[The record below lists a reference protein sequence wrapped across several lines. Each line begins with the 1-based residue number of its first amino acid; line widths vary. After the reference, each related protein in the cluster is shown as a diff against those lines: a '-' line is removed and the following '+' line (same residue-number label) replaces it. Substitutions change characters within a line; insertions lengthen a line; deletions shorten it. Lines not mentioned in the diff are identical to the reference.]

1 MIEQVKGTRNLYGL
15 EAEKYLYIYDIF
27 RKSFNTYGYD
37 LIELPTIEYKELF
50 NKSIGENS
58 EIVTKQMYEF
68 KDKGNR
74 DLVLRP
80 EATASVVRFHNEFFK
95 NESKKYSYFG
105 KMFRYENPQ
114 KNRYREFIQ
123 AGAEI
128 VGTIDEYSNLQ
139 ILKSSIRFLSL
150 LNIKSKLNLNTI
162 GTKEER
168 EKYIR
173 ELDKYFSKNKRE
185 LSKESVDKIGKNTLR
200 ILDSNDPFDNQI
212 IDLAPVIYDFLSNE
226 TLSLYETFKKEL
238 KTNGID
244 FVENPKLVRGLDY
257 YNDLTFEFVAN
268 GTVVGGGGRY
278 DSLSEILGLG
288 KLSGIGV
295 AFGVDRLINTIRSI
309 PSKTKVMLIAQNLSD
324 LTLVSSRLDKAGIN
338 YLLPVRDSKEN
349 TQYKE
354 AIKNNV
360 DYVINCSENTIKNI
374 NNNESI
380 KFNISNLRK
389 LLWTYQ
395 S

>member
-226 TLSLYETFKKEL
+226 TLSLYETFKKQL
-238 KTNGID
+238 KTNSID

-295 AFGVDRLINTIRSI
+295 AFGVDRLINTIRSV

-360 DYVINCSENTIKNI
+360 DYVVNCSENTIKNI

-389 LLWTYQ
+389 LL
-395 S
+395 

>member
-1 MIEQVKGTRNLYGL
+1 MIEQVKGTRNLYGQ
-15 EAEKYLYIYDIF
+15 EAQKYLHIYDIF
-27 RKSFNTYGYD
+27 RSSFNTYGYD
-37 LIELPTIEYKELF
+37 LIELPTIEHKELF
-50 NKSIGENS
+50 DKSIGENS

-68 KDKGNR
+68 KDKANR

-114 KNRYREFIQ
+114 KNRYREFVQ

-139 ILKSSIRFLSL
+139 ILKTSIRFLKL
-150 LNIKSKLNLNTI
+150 LKVNSKLNINTI
-162 GTKEER
+162 GIRKER
-168 EKYIR
+168 EEYIR
-173 ELDKYFSKNKRE
+173 ELDKYFNKNKKE

-200 ILDSNDPFDNQI
+200 ILDSNDPFDKQI
-212 IDLAPVIYDFLSNE
+212 IDLAPVIYDFLNDD
-226 TLSLYETFKKEL
+226 TLTQYETFKKEL
-238 KTNGID
+238 TKEGID

-288 KLSGIGV
+288 KLSGVGV

-324 LTLVSSRLDKAGIN
+324 LNLVSSKLDKAGIG

-389 LLWTYQ
+389 LL
-395 S
+395 

>member
-1 MIEQVKGTRNLYGL
+1 MIEQVKGTRNLYGQ
-15 EAEKYLYIYDIF
+15 EAQKYLHIYDIF
-27 RKSFNTYGYD
+27 RISFNTYGYD
-37 LIELPTIEYKELF
+37 LIELPTIEHKELF
-50 NKSIGENS
+50 DKSIGENS

-114 KNRYREFIQ
+114 KNRYREFVQ

-139 ILKSSIRFLSL
+139 ILKTSIRFLKL
-150 LNIKSKLNLNTI
+150 LKVNSKLNINTI

-168 EKYIR
+168 EEYIS
-173 ELDKYFSKNKRE
+173 ELDKYFNKNKKE

-200 ILDSNDPFDNQI
+200 ILDSNDPFDKQI
-212 IDLAPVIYDFLSNE
+212 IDLAPVIYDFLSDE
-226 TLSLYETFKKEL
+226 TLAQYETFKKEL
-238 KTNGID
+238 TKEGID

-288 KLSGIGV
+288 KLSGVGV
-295 AFGVDRLINTIRSI
+295 AFGVDRLINIVKSI
-309 PSKTKVMLIAQNLSD
+309 PSKTRVMLIAQNLTD
-324 LTLVSSRLDKAGIN
+324 LNLVSSKLDKAGIG
-338 YLLPVRDSKEN
+338 YLLPVRGSKEN

-389 LLWTYQ
+389 LL
-395 S
+395 

>member
-15 EAEKYLYIYDIF
+15 EAQKYLHIYDIF
-27 RKSFNTYGYD
+27 RSSFNTYGYD
-37 LIELPTIEYKELF
+37 LIELPTIEHKELF
-50 NKSIGENS
+50 DKSIGENS

-114 KNRYREFIQ
+114 KNRYREFVQ

-139 ILKSSIRFLSL
+139 ILKTSIRFLKL
-150 LNIKSKLNLNTI
+150 LKVNSKLNINTI
-162 GTKEER
+162 GTAEER
-168 EKYIR
+168 EEYIS
-173 ELDKYFSKNKRE
+173 ELDKYFNKNKKE

-200 ILDSNDPFDNQI
+200 ILDSNDPFDKQI
-212 IDLAPVIYDFLSNE
+212 IDLAPVIYDFLSDE
-226 TLSLYETFKKEL
+226 TLSQYETFKKEL
-238 KTNGID
+238 AREGID

-288 KLSGIGV
+288 KLSGVGV
-295 AFGVDRLINTIRSI
+295 AFGVDRLINIVKSI
-309 PSKTKVMLIAQNLSD
+309 PSKTRVMLIAQNLSD
-324 LTLVSSRLDKAGIN
+324 LNLVSSKLDKAGIG

>member
-226 TLSLYETFKKEL
+226 TLSLYETFKKQL
-238 KTNGID
+238 KTNSID

-288 KLSGIGV
+288 NLSGVGV
-295 AFGVDRLINTIRSI
+295 AFGVDRLINTVKSI
-309 PSKTKVMLIAQNLSD
+309 PSKTRVMLIAQNLSD
-324 LTLVSSRLDKAGIN
+324 LNLVSSKLDKAGIG

-360 DYVINCSENTIKNI
+360 DYVVNCSENTIKNI

-389 LLWTYQ
+389 LL
-395 S
+395 

>member
-15 EAEKYLYIYDIF
+15 DAQKYLYIYDIF
-27 RKSFNTYGYD
+27 RSSFNSYGYD
-37 LIELPTIEYKELF
+37 LIELPTIEHKELF

-128 VGTIDEYSNLQ
+128 VGTIDKYSDLQ
-139 ILKSSIRFLSL
+139 ILKTSIRFLSL
-150 LNIKSKLNLNTI
+150 LKINSKLNINTI
-162 GTKEER
+162 GTREER
-168 EKYIR
+168 EEYIR
-173 ELDKYFSKNKRE
+173 QLDKYFIKNKNE

-212 IDLAPVIYDFLSNE
+212 TDLAPVIYDFLSNE
-226 TLSLYETFKKEL
+226 TLDQYETFKKEL
-238 KTNGID
+238 MNEGID
-244 FVENPKLVRGLDY
+244 FTENPKLVRGLDY
-257 YNDLTFEFVAN
+257 YNDLTFEFIAN

-278 DSLSEILGLG
+278 DGLSEILGLG
-288 KLSGIGV
+288 KISGVGV
-295 AFGVDRLINTIRSI
+295 AFGVDRLINTVNSTPHKI
-309 PSKTKVMLIAQNLSD
+309 KVMLIAQNLSD
-324 LTLVSSRLDKAGIN
+324 LNFVSTKLDKAGIN

-374 NNNESI
+374 NNNESM

-389 LLWTYQ
+389 LL
-395 S
+395 

>member
-309 PSKTKVMLIAQNLSD
+309 PSKTRVMLIAQNLTD
-324 LTLVSSRLDKAGIN
+324 LNLVSSKLDKAGIG

-389 LLWTYQ
+389 LL
-395 S
+395 

>member
-139 ILKSSIRFLSL
+139 ILKSSIRFMSL

-226 TLSLYETFKKEL
+226 TLSLYETFKKQL
-238 KTNGID
+238 KTNSID

-389 LLWTYQ
+389 LL
-395 S
+395 

>member
-15 EAEKYLYIYDIF
+15 EGEKYLYIYDIF

-238 KTNGID
+238 TKEGID

-389 LLWTYQ
+389 LL
-395 S
+395 

>member
-15 EAEKYLYIYDIF
+15 DAQKYLYIYDIF
-27 RKSFNTYGYD
+27 LSSFNSYGYD
-37 LIELPTIEYKELF
+37 LIELPTIEHKELF

-128 VGTIDEYSNLQ
+128 VGTIDKYSDLQ
-139 ILKSSIRFLSL
+139 ILKTSIRFLSL
-150 LNIKSKLNLNTI
+150 LKVNSKLNINTI

-168 EKYIR
+168 EGYIR
-173 ELDKYFSKNKRE
+173 ELDKYFFKNKNE
-185 LSKESVDKIGKNTLR
+185 LSKESVEKIGKNTLR

-212 IDLAPVIYDFLSNE
+212 TDLAPVIYDFLSNE
-226 TLSLYETFKKEL
+226 TLDQYETFKKEL
-238 KTNGID
+238 MNEGID
-244 FVENPKLVRGLDY
+244 FAENPKLVRGLDY
-257 YNDLTFEFVAN
+257 YNDLTFEFIAN

-278 DSLSEILGLG
+278 DGLSEILGLG
-288 KLSGIGV
+288 KISGVGV
-295 AFGVDRLINTIRSI
+295 AFGVDRLINTVNSTPHKI
-309 PSKTKVMLIAQNLSD
+309 KVMLIAQNLSD
-324 LTLVSSRLDKAGIN
+324 LNFVSTKLDKAGIS

-374 NNNESI
+374 NNNESM

-389 LLWTYQ
+389 LI
-395 S
+395 

>member
-173 ELDKYFSKNKRE
+173 ELDKYFSKNKTE

-389 LLWTYQ
+389 LL
-395 S
+395 

>member
-15 EAEKYLYIYDIF
+15 DAQKYLYIYDIF
-27 RKSFNTYGYD
+27 RSSFNSYGYD
-37 LIELPTIEYKELF
+37 LIELPTIEHKELF

-128 VGTIDEYSNLQ
+128 VGTIDKYSDLQ
-139 ILKSSIRFLSL
+139 ILKTSIRFLSL
-150 LNIKSKLNLNTI
+150 LKINSKLNINTI

-168 EKYIR
+168 EEYIR
-173 ELDKYFSKNKRE
+173 ELDKYFIKNKNE

-212 IDLAPVIYDFLSNE
+212 TDLAPVIYDFLSNE
-226 TLSLYETFKKEL
+226 TLDQYEAFKKEL
-238 KTNGID
+238 MNEGID
-244 FVENPKLVRGLDY
+244 FTENPKLVRGLDY
-257 YNDLTFEFVAN
+257 YNDLTFEFIAN

-278 DSLSEILGLG
+278 DGLSEILGLG
-288 KLSGIGV
+288 KISGVGV
-295 AFGVDRLINTIRSI
+295 AFGVDRLINTVNSTPHKI
-309 PSKTKVMLIAQNLSD
+309 KVMLIAQNLSD
-324 LTLVSSRLDKAGIN
+324 LNFVSTKLDKAGIN

-374 NNNESI
+374 NNNESM

-389 LLWTYQ
+389 LL
-395 S
+395 

>member
-15 EAEKYLYIYDIF
+15 EAQKYLYIYDIF
-27 RKSFNTYGYD
+27 RRSFNTYGYD
-37 LIELPTIEYKELF
+37 LIELPTIEHKELF
-50 NKSIGENS
+50 DKSIGESS

-114 KNRYREFIQ
+114 KNRYREFVQ

-139 ILKSSIRFLSL
+139 ILKTSIRFLKL
-150 LNIKSKLNLNTI
+150 LKVNSKLNINTI

-168 EKYIR
+168 EEYIS
-173 ELDKYFSKNKRE
+173 ELDKYFNKNKKE

-200 ILDSNDPFDNQI
+200 ILDSNDPFDKQI
-212 IDLAPVIYDFLSNE
+212 IDLAPVIYDFLSDE
-226 TLSLYETFKKEL
+226 TLSQYETFKKEL
-238 KTNGID
+238 AREGID

-288 KLSGIGV
+288 KLSGVGV
-295 AFGVDRLINTIRSI
+295 AFGVDRLINIVKSI
-309 PSKTKVMLIAQNLSD
+309 PSKTRVMLIAQNLTD
-324 LTLVSSRLDKAGIN
+324 LNLVSSKLDKAGIG

-389 LLWTYQ
+389 LL
-395 S
+395 

>member
-15 EAEKYLYIYDIF
+15 EAQKYLYIYDIF
-27 RKSFNTYGYD
+27 RRSFNTYGYD
-37 LIELPTIEYKELF
+37 LVELPTIEHKELF
-50 NKSIGENS
+50 DKSIGENS

-68 KDKGNR
+68 KDKANR

-114 KNRYREFIQ
+114 KNRYREFVQ

-139 ILKSSIRFLSL
+139 ILKTSIRFLKL
-150 LNIKSKLNLNTI
+150 LKVNSKLNINTI
-162 GTKEER
+162 GTKKER
-168 EKYIR
+168 EKYIS
-173 ELDKYFSKNKRE
+173 ELDKYFNKNKKE

-200 ILDSNDPFDNQI
+200 ILDSNDPFDKQI
-212 IDLAPVIYDFLSNE
+212 IDLAPVIYDFLSDE
-226 TLSLYETFKKEL
+226 TLTLYETFKKEL
-238 KTNGID
+238 TKEGID

-288 KLSGIGV
+288 KLSGVGV
-295 AFGVDRLINTIRSI
+295 AFGVDRLINIVKSI
-309 PSKTKVMLIAQNLSD
+309 PSQTRVMLIAQNLSD
-324 LTLVSSRLDKAGIN
+324 LNLVSSKLDKAGIG

-389 LLWTYQ
+389 LL
-395 S
+395 

>member
-15 EAEKYLYIYDIF
+15 DAEKYLYIYDIF

-389 LLWTYQ
+389 LL
-395 S
+395 

>member
-1 MIEQVKGTRNLYGL
+1 MIEQVKGTRNLYGQ
-15 EAEKYLYIYDIF
+15 EAQKYLHIYDIF
-27 RKSFNTYGYD
+27 RSSFNTYGYD
-37 LIELPTIEYKELF
+37 LIELPTIEHKELF
-50 NKSIGENS
+50 DKSIGENS

-114 KNRYREFIQ
+114 KNRYREFVQ

-139 ILKSSIRFLSL
+139 ILKTSIRFLKL
-150 LNIKSKLNLNTI
+150 LKVNSKLNINTI

-168 EKYIR
+168 EEYIS
-173 ELDKYFSKNKRE
+173 ELDKYFNKNKKE

-200 ILDSNDPFDNQI
+200 ILDSNDPFDKQI
-212 IDLAPVIYDFLSNE
+212 IDLAPVIYDYLSDE
-226 TLSLYETFKKEL
+226 TLAQYETFKKEL
-238 KTNGID
+238 NKEGID

-288 KLSGIGV
+288 KLSGVGV
-295 AFGVDRLINTIRSI
+295 AFGVDRLINIVKSI
-309 PSKTKVMLIAQNLSD
+309 PSKTRVMLIAQNLSD
-324 LTLVSSRLDKAGIN
+324 LNLVSSKLDKAGIG

-389 LLWTYQ
+389 LL
-395 S
+395 

>member
-1 MIEQVKGTRNLYGL
+1 MIEQVKGTRNLYGQ

-27 RKSFNTYGYD
+27 RKSFNTYGYN

-150 LNIKSKLNLNTI
+150 LNIKAKLNLNTI

-226 TLSLYETFKKEL
+226 TLSLYETFKKQL
-238 KTNGID
+238 KTNSID

-360 DYVINCSENTIKNI
+360 DYVVNCSENTIKNI

-389 LLWTYQ
+389 LL
-395 S
+395 

>member
-15 EAEKYLYIYDIF
+15 DAQKYLYIYDIF
-27 RKSFNTYGYD
+27 RSSFNTYGYD
-37 LIELPTIEYKELF
+37 LIELPTIEHKELF

-128 VGTIDEYSNLQ
+128 IGTIDEYSNLQ
-139 ILKSSIRFLSL
+139 ILKTSIRFLSL
-150 LNIKSKLNLNTI
+150 LKVNSKLNINTI

-168 EKYIR
+168 GDYIR
-173 ELDKYFSKNKRE
+173 ELDKYFIKNKKE

-226 TLSLYETFKKEL
+226 TLSKYETFKKQLSNE
-238 KTNGID
+238 GIN
-244 FVENPKLVRGLDY
+244 FTENPKLVRGLDY
-257 YNDLTFEFVAN
+257 YNDLTFEFISN

-278 DSLSEILGLG
+278 DGLSEILGLG
-288 KLSGIGV
+288 KLSGVGV
-295 AFGVDRLINTIRSI
+295 AFGVDRLINIVNSI
-309 PSKTKVMLIAQNLSD
+309 PHKIKVMLIAQNLSD
-324 LTLVSSRLDKAGIN
+324 LNLVSTKLDKAGIS

-354 AIKNNV
+354 AMKNNV
-360 DYVINCSENTIKNI
+360 DYVVNCSENTIKNI

-389 LLWTYQ
+389 LL
-395 S
+395 

>member
-226 TLSLYETFKKEL
+226 TLSLYETFKKQL
-238 KTNGID
+238 KTNSID

-374 NNNESI
+374 NNNESM

-389 LLWTYQ
+389 LL
-395 S
+395 

>member
-226 TLSLYETFKKEL
+226 TLSLYDTFKKEL

-309 PSKTKVMLIAQNLSD
+309 PSKTRVMLIAQNLTD
-324 LTLVSSRLDKAGIN
+324 LNLVSSKLDKAGIN

-360 DYVINCSENTIKNI
+360 DYVVNCSENTIKNI

-389 LLWTYQ
+389 LL
-395 S
+395 

>member
-15 EAEKYLYIYDIF
+15 DAEKYLYIYDIF

-200 ILDSNDPFDNQI
+200 ILDSNDPFDKQI

-226 TLSLYETFKKEL
+226 TLSQYETFKKEL
-238 KTNGID
+238 TIEGID

-309 PSKTKVMLIAQNLSD
+309 PSKTRVMLIAQNLTD
-324 LTLVSSRLDKAGIN
+324 LNLVSSKLDKAGIN

-389 LLWTYQ
+389 LL
-395 S
+395 

>member
-105 KMFRYENPQ
+105 KMFRYEKPQ

-226 TLSLYETFKKEL
+226 TLSLYETFKKQL
-238 KTNGID
+238 KTNSID

-360 DYVINCSENTIKNI
+360 DYVVNCSENTIKNI

-389 LLWTYQ
+389 LL
-395 S
+395 

>member
-15 EAEKYLYIYDIF
+15 DAQKYLYIYDIF
-27 RKSFNTYGYD
+27 RSSFNSYGYD
-37 LIELPTIEYKELF
+37 LIELPTIEHKELF

-128 VGTIDEYSNLQ
+128 VGTIDKYSDLQ
-139 ILKSSIRFLSL
+139 ILKTSIRFLSL
-150 LNIKSKLNLNTI
+150 LKVNSKLNINTI

-168 EKYIR
+168 EEYIR
-173 ELDKYFSKNKRE
+173 ELDKYFIKNKNE

-212 IDLAPVIYDFLSNE
+212 TDLAPVIYDFLSNE
-226 TLSLYETFKKEL
+226 TLDQYETFKKEL
-238 KTNGID
+238 MNEGID
-244 FVENPKLVRGLDY
+244 FTENPKLVRGLDY
-257 YNDLTFEFVAN
+257 YNDLTFEFIAN

-278 DSLSEILGLG
+278 DGLSEILGLG
-288 KLSGIGV
+288 KISGVGV
-295 AFGVDRLINTIRSI
+295 AFGVDRLINTVNSTPHKI
-309 PSKTKVMLIAQNLSD
+309 KVMLIAQNLSD
-324 LTLVSSRLDKAGIN
+324 LNFVSTKLDKAGIN

-374 NNNESI
+374 NNNESM

-389 LLWTYQ
+389 LL
-395 S
+395 

>member
-15 EAEKYLYIYDIF
+15 DAEKYLYIYDIF
-27 RKSFNTYGYD
+27 RKSFNNYGYD
-37 LIELPTIEYKELF
+37 VIELPTIEYKELF

-173 ELDKYFSKNKRE
+173 ELDKYFIKNKRE

-226 TLSLYETFKKEL
+226 TLSLYETFKKQL
-238 KTNGID
+238 KTNSID

-309 PSKTKVMLIAQNLSD
+309 PSKTKVMLIAQDLSD

-374 NNNESI
+374 NNNESM

-389 LLWTYQ
+389 LL
-395 S
+395 

>member
-389 LLWTYQ
+389 LL
-395 S
+395 

>member
-226 TLSLYETFKKEL
+226 TLSLYETFKKQL
-238 KTNGID
+238 KTNSID

-257 YNDLTFEFVAN
+257 YNDLTFEFVSN

-374 NNNESI
+374 NNNESM

-389 LLWTYQ
+389 LL
-395 S
+395 

>member
-238 KTNGID
+238 KTNDID

-257 YNDLTFEFVAN
+257 YNDLTFEFIAN

-309 PSKTKVMLIAQNLSD
+309 PSKTRVMLIAQNLND
-324 LTLVSSRLDKAGIN
+324 LNLVSSKLDKAGIN

-360 DYVINCSENTIKNI
+360 DYVVNCTENTIKNI

-389 LLWTYQ
+389 LL
-395 S
+395 

>member
-15 EAEKYLYIYDIF
+15 DAQKYLYIYDIF
-27 RKSFNTYGYD
+27 RSSFNSYGYD
-37 LIELPTIEYKELF
+37 LIELPTIEHKELF

-128 VGTIDEYSNLQ
+128 VGTIDKYSDLQ
-139 ILKSSIRFLSL
+139 ILKTSIRFLSL
-150 LNIKSKLNLNTI
+150 LKINSKLNINTI

-168 EKYIR
+168 EEYIR
-173 ELDKYFSKNKRE
+173 ELDKYFIKNKNE

-212 IDLAPVIYDFLSNE
+212 SDLAPVIYDFLSNE
-226 TLSLYETFKKEL
+226 TLDQYETFKKEL
-238 KTNGID
+238 MNEGID
-244 FVENPKLVRGLDY
+244 FTENPKLVRGLDY
-257 YNDLTFEFVAN
+257 YNDLTFEFIAN

-278 DSLSEILGLG
+278 DGLSEILGLG
-288 KLSGIGV
+288 KISGVGV
-295 AFGVDRLINTIRSI
+295 AFGVDRLINTVNSTPHKI
-309 PSKTKVMLIAQNLSD
+309 KVMLIAQNLSD
-324 LTLVSSRLDKAGIN
+324 LNFVSTKLDKAGIN

-374 NNNESI
+374 NNNESM

-389 LLWTYQ
+389 LL
-395 S
+395 

>member
-114 KNRYREFIQ
+114 KNRYREFVQ

-139 ILKSSIRFLSL
+139 ILKTSIRFLKLLKVNSR
-150 LNIKSKLNLNTI
+150 LNINTI

-168 EKYIR
+168 EEYIS
-173 ELDKYFSKNKRE
+173 ELDKYFNKNKKE

-200 ILDSNDPFDNQI
+200 ILDSNDPFDKQI
-212 IDLAPVIYDFLSNE
+212 IDLAPLIYDFLSDE
-226 TLSLYETFKKEL
+226 TLAQYETFKKEL
-238 KTNGID
+238 TKEGID

-288 KLSGIGV
+288 KLSGVGV
-295 AFGVDRLINTIRSI
+295 AFGVDRLINIVKSI
-309 PSKTKVMLIAQNLSD
+309 PSKTRVMLIAQNLSD
-324 LTLVSSRLDKAGIN
+324 LKLVSSKLDKAGIC

-389 LLWTYQ
+389 LL
-395 S
+395 

>member
-15 EAEKYLYIYDIF
+15 DAQKYLYIYDIF
-27 RKSFNTYGYD
+27 RSSFNSYGYD
-37 LIELPTIEYKELF
+37 LIELPTIEHKELF

-128 VGTIDEYSNLQ
+128 VGTIDKYSDLQ
-139 ILKSSIRFLSL
+139 ILKTSIRFLSL
-150 LNIKSKLNLNTI
+150 LKINSKLNINTI

-168 EKYIR
+168 EEYIR
-173 ELDKYFSKNKRE
+173 QLDKYFIKNKNE

-212 IDLAPVIYDFLSNE
+212 TDLAPVIYDFLSNE
-226 TLSLYETFKKEL
+226 TLDQYETFKKEL
-238 KTNGID
+238 MNEGID
-244 FVENPKLVRGLDY
+244 FTENPKLVRGLDY
-257 YNDLTFEFVAN
+257 YNDLTFEFIAN

-278 DSLSEILGLG
+278 DGLSEILGLG
-288 KLSGIGV
+288 KISGVGV
-295 AFGVDRLINTIRSI
+295 AFGVDRLINTVNSTPHKI
-309 PSKTKVMLIAQNLSD
+309 KVMLIAQNLSD
-324 LTLVSSRLDKAGIN
+324 LNFVSTKLDKAGIH

-374 NNNESI
+374 NNNESM

-389 LLWTYQ
+389 LL
-395 S
+395 

>member
-15 EAEKYLYIYDIF
+15 DAEKYLYIYDIF

-150 LNIKSKLNLNTI
+150 LNIKSKLNLISI

-226 TLSLYETFKKEL
+226 TLSLYETFKKQL
-238 KTNGID
+238 KTNSID

-389 LLWTYQ
+389 LL
-395 S
+395 

>member
-15 EAEKYLYIYDIF
+15 DAQKYLYIYDIF
-27 RKSFNTYGYD
+27 RNSFNSYGYD
-37 LIELPTIEYKELF
+37 LIELPTIEHKELF

-128 VGTIDEYSNLQ
+128 VGTIDKYSDLQ
-139 ILKSSIRFLSL
+139 ILKTSIRFLSL
-150 LNIKSKLNLNTI
+150 LKINSKLNINTI

-168 EKYIR
+168 EEYIR
-173 ELDKYFSKNKRE
+173 ELDKYFIKNKNE

-212 IDLAPVIYDFLSNE
+212 TDLAPVIYDFLSNE
-226 TLSLYETFKKEL
+226 TLDQYETFKKEL
-238 KTNGID
+238 MNEGID
-244 FVENPKLVRGLDY
+244 FTENPKLVRGLDY
-257 YNDLTFEFVAN
+257 YNDLTFEFIAN

-278 DSLSEILGLG
+278 DGLSEILGLG
-288 KLSGIGV
+288 KISGVGV
-295 AFGVDRLINTIRSI
+295 AFGVDRLINTVNSTPHKI
-309 PSKTKVMLIAQNLSD
+309 KVMLIAQNLSD
-324 LTLVSSRLDKAGIN
+324 LNFVSTKLDKAGIN

-374 NNNESI
+374 NNNESM

-389 LLWTYQ
+389 LL
-395 S
+395 

>member
-15 EAEKYLYIYDIF
+15 DAQKYLYIFDIF
-27 RKSFNTYGYD
+27 RSSFNSYGYD
-37 LIELPTIEYKELF
+37 LIELPTIEHKELF

-128 VGTIDEYSNLQ
+128 VGTIDKYSDLQ
-139 ILKSSIRFLSL
+139 ILKTSIRFLSL
-150 LNIKSKLNLNTI
+150 LKINSKLNINTI

-168 EKYIR
+168 EEYIR
-173 ELDKYFSKNKRE
+173 ELDKYFIKNKNE

-212 IDLAPVIYDFLSNE
+212 TDLAPVIYDFLSNE
-226 TLSLYETFKKEL
+226 TLDQYETFKKEL
-238 KTNGID
+238 MNEGID
-244 FVENPKLVRGLDY
+244 FTENPKLVRGLDY
-257 YNDLTFEFVAN
+257 YNDLTFEFIAN

-278 DSLSEILGLG
+278 DGLSEILGLG
-288 KLSGIGV
+288 KISGVGV
-295 AFGVDRLINTIRSI
+295 AFGVDRLINTVNSTPHKI
-309 PSKTKVMLIAQNLSD
+309 KVMLIAQNLSD
-324 LTLVSSRLDKAGIN
+324 LNFVSTKLDKAGIN

-374 NNNESI
+374 NNNESM

-389 LLWTYQ
+389 LL
-395 S
+395 

>member
-15 EAEKYLYIYDIF
+15 DAEKYLYIYDIF

-50 NKSIGENS
+50 DKSIGENS

-168 EKYIR
+168 EKYIK

-295 AFGVDRLINTIRSI
+295 AFGVDRLINTLRSI
-309 PSKTKVMLIAQNLSD
+309 PSKTRVMLIAQNLTD
-324 LTLVSSRLDKAGIN
+324 LNLVSSKLDKAGIN

-389 LLWTYQ
+389 LL
-395 S
+395 

>member
-15 EAEKYLYIYDIF
+15 DAQKYLYIYDIF
-27 RKSFNTYGYD
+27 RSSFNTYGYD
-37 LIELPTIEYKELF
+37 LIELPTIEHKELF

-139 ILKSSIRFLSL
+139 ILKTSIRFLSL
-150 LNIKSKLNLNTI
+150 LKVNTKLNINTI

-168 EKYIR
+168 EDYIR
-173 ELDKYFSKNKRE
+173 ELDKYFIKNKKE

-226 TLSLYETFKKEL
+226 TLSQYETFKKQL
-238 KTNGID
+238 TNDGIN
-244 FVENPKLVRGLDY
+244 FTENPKLVRGLDY
-257 YNDLTFEFVAN
+257 YNDLTFEFIAN

-278 DSLSEILGLG
+278 DGLSEMLGLG
-288 KLSGIGV
+288 KLSGVGV
-295 AFGVDRLINTIRSI
+295 AFGVDRLINIVNSI
-309 PSKTKVMLIAQNLSD
+309 THKIKVMLIAQNLSD
-324 LTLVSSRLDKAGIN
+324 LNLVSSKLDKAGIS

-360 DYVINCSENTIKNI
+360 DYVVNCSENTIKNI

-389 LLWTYQ
+389 LL
-395 S
+395 

>member
-226 TLSLYETFKKEL
+226 TLSLYETFKKQL
-238 KTNGID
+238 KTNSID

-324 LTLVSSRLDKAGIN
+324 LNLVSSKLDKAGIN

-360 DYVINCSENTIKNI
+360 DYVVNCSENTIKNI

-389 LLWTYQ
+389 LL
-395 S
+395 

>member
-1 MIEQVKGTRNLYGL
+1 MIEQVKGTRNLYGQ
-15 EAEKYLYIYDIF
+15 EAQKYLHIYDIF
-27 RKSFNTYGYD
+27 RSSFNTYGYD
-37 LIELPTIEYKELF
+37 LIELPTIEHKELF
-50 NKSIGENS
+50 DKSIGENS

-114 KNRYREFIQ
+114 KNRYREFVQ

-139 ILKSSIRFLSL
+139 ILKTSIRFLKL
-150 LNIKSKLNLNTI
+150 LKVNSKLNINTI

-168 EKYIR
+168 EEYIS
-173 ELDKYFSKNKRE
+173 ELDKYFNKNKKE

-200 ILDSNDPFDNQI
+200 ILDSNDPFDKQI
-212 IDLAPVIYDFLSNE
+212 IDLAPVIYDFLSDE
-226 TLSLYETFKKEL
+226 TLSQYETFKKEL
-238 KTNGID
+238 AREGID

-288 KLSGIGV
+288 KLSGVGV
-295 AFGVDRLINTIRSI
+295 AFGVDRLINIVKSI
-309 PSKTKVMLIAQNLSD
+309 PSKTRVMLIAQNLSD
-324 LTLVSSRLDKAGIN
+324 LNLVSSKLDKAGIG